1 MVARKKIVQQLA
13 TQGQLIKTE
22 AHTHNVGFSERTNAV
37 VEPRLSTQWF
47 VKMKAL
53 AAPALAHVL
62 DGTNRFHPAKL
73 QNMYKAWLED
83 VQDWC
88 ISRQLWWGHRIPAYY
103 LPDGA
108 VVVAKSKAAALEK
121 AQARPGNATLTEA
134 DLRQDQDVLDT
145 WFSAWL
151 WPQSVFDGLRHPENP
166 TFRYFYPTNDLVT
179 APEIIFFWVARMVM
193 AGYAFQEAPPF
204 RNVYFTGIVRD
215 KQGRKMSKSLGNSPD
230 PLALTAQYSAD
241 GVRVGMLLSA
251 PAGNDLLFDEKLCE
265 QGRNFAR
272 KIWNAFRLVQD
283 WKTTAE
289 LPEAIQTTAMQW
301 FQARCQ
307 QVLQEVEHHFQQFR
321 IADALKALYKLVWND
336 FCAWYLEIIKPAPG
350 QPLAASVRTATIGF
364 FEVLLKLLHPFM
376 PFLTEE
382 LWHQLASRAPEDCLI
397 VAPWPKATAYDPALL
412 QDATAAF
419 ALITTLRSLRN
430 QAQVS
435 AKEPLPLSV
444 AALPTWPVPRQAAV
458 QKLAYPDTI
467 TLSPT
472 APPNATSCTVQGT
485 TFYLALDQQVDAAQE
500 RARLE
505 KELAYAQGFLASV
518 LKKLDNERFVQSAPP
533 QVVTTAR
540 KKQADAEAKI
550 ASLQTRLQGMD
561 SLSNP

>member
-151 WPQSVFDGLRHPENP
+151 WPQSVFDGLRHPENT

-444 AALPTWPVPRQAAV
+444 AALPTWRVPWQAAV
-458 QKLAYPDTI
+458 QKLAYLDTI
-467 TLSPT
+467 TLSPP
-472 APPNATSCTVQGT
+472 APPTATSCTVQGT
-485 TFYLALDQQVDAAQE
+485 TICLALDGQVDAAQE

>member
-1 MVARKKIVQQLA
+1 
-13 TQGQLIKTE
+13 IKTE

-62 DGTNRFHPAKL
+62 DGTIRFHPAKF

-103 LPDGA
+103 LPDGT

-121 AQARPGNATLTEA
+121 ARARPGNASLTEA

-321 IADALKALYKLVWND
+321 IADALMALYKLVWND

-444 AALPTWPVPRQAAV
+444 AALPTWLVPWQAAV
-458 QKLAYPDTI
+458 QKLAHLDTI
-467 TLSPT
+467 TLAPT

-485 TFYLALDQQVDAAQE
+485 TFYLVLDKQVDAVQE

-533 QVVTTAR
+533 QVVTTER

-550 ASLQTRLQGMD
+550 ASLQARLQGMD
-561 SLSNP
+561 SFANS